1 MKLRKWYVI
10 SKDECYDPSIQ
21 EFGVLS
27 KLGIPNPFEGAFLCS
42 QLVLAVVELLTIL
55 CHLKSLGA

>member
-1 MKLRKWYVI
+1 VVCYI
-10 SKDECYDPSIQ
+10 KDECSDPSIQ
-21 EFGVLS
+21 EFGVVS